1 MVVDDEELVRQMTRR
16 MLERDGY
23 AVITAADGPSALRQ
37 FEENGDTVDLVLL
50 DMSMPGMTGD
60 QVLSRLREMD
70 PRVPVVI
77 SSGYSFAASVEDLVG
92 TPGGANAF
100 LSKPYTLQELSQ
112 TVASTLSSADRQL

>member
-16 MLERDGY
+16 MLEREGM

-37 FEENGDTVDLVLL
+37 FEENGDAVDLVLL

-70 PRVPVVI
+70 ATVPVVL
-77 SSGYSFAASVEDLVG
+77 SSGYSFGGNVESLVG
-92 TPGGANAF
+92 TPGGANAV
-100 LSKPYTLQELSQ
+100 LSKPYTLQELSR
-112 TVASTLSSADRQL
+112 TIASTLSLAERQL